1 MVLNMLTTCSMIK
14 LGKVYGNLMVD
25 LKASNRKLEDRAKR
39 LIIHATGVDP
49 ACAGRALEAAG
60 GHVKLAI
67 LMIKSGLDAPSA
79 GALLER
85 CEGRLAQA
93 IPGSGARRRALML
106 RELQKKAVRRV
117 VGMMSGTS
125 VDGVDA
131 AVVEIGGSAAAPQ
144 VKLLAFE
151 NRPYPPAVREQIF
164 RLFQPQSATVDRVGY
179 MNFLLGELYA
189 SAARSVIEKAGL
201 GPEDIDLIGSHGQ
214 TIWHQP
220 EICEKD
226 GYPIRYTV
234 QIGEGAV
241 IAGRT
246 GIPTVSDFRVADMA
260 MEDRALLW
268 YPFPNI
274 SYTGERTRRSCSRTS
289 GGSGI

>member
-1 MVLNMLTTCSMIK
+1 
-14 LGKVYGNLMVD
+14 
-25 LKASNRKLEDRAKR
+25 
-39 LIIHATGVDP
+39 
-49 ACAGRALEAAG
+49 
-60 GHVKLAI
+60 
-67 LMIKSGLDAPSA
+67 
-79 GALLER
+79 
-85 CEGRLAQA
+85 
-93 IPGSGARRRALML
+93 ML

-201 GPEDIDLIGSHGQ
+201 RPGDIDLIGSHGQ

-220 EICEKD
+220 EICERD
-226 GYPIRYTV
+226 GWPW
-234 QIGEGAV
+234 
-241 IAGRT
+241 
-246 GIPTVSDFRVADMA
+246 
-260 MEDRALLW
+260 EDRALLW

>member
-1 MVLNMLTTCSMIK
+1 
-14 LGKVYGNLMVD
+14 
-25 LKASNRKLEDRAKR
+25 
-39 LIIHATGVDP
+39 
-49 ACAGRALEAAG
+49 
-60 GHVKLAI
+60 
-67 LMIKSGLDAPSA
+67 
-79 GALLER
+79 
-85 CEGRLAQA
+85 
-93 IPGSGARRRALML
+93 ML

-201 GPEDIDLIGSHGQ
+201 RPGDIDLIGSHGQ

-220 EICEKD
+220 EICERD

-260 MEDRALLW
+260 MGGQGACLL
-268 YPFPNI
+268 
-274 SYTGERTRRSCSRTS
+274 YTSPSPRDA
-289 GGSGI
+289 